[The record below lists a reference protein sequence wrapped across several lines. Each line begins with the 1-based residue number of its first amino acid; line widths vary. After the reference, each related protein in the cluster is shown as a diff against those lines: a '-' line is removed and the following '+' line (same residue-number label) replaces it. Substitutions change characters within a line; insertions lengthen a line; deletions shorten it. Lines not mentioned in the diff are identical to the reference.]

1 MMRKSPIYKY
11 LFIILFLFSSG
22 LFCQIKDSLKQKNQ
36 QLQSIRD
43 DISNLERELKSKS
56 RKERESLQ
64 SLENINKQN
73 LLLGKLINNLLV
85 EEKQKEEAIG
95 GIEQEVQTIEKRI
108 KNLKSQ
114 YSRYIV
120 WFYKNSGLSMWRF
133 ILDAESFNQALVR
146 YQYLKYIS
154 RQNKITLDKLIAGRA
169 KLSGLQNNLEIE
181 RKAKEILANKKLKEQ
196 DVLEKKEKEKKGLIS
211 VLKKDQKMIA
221 DEINL
226 KRRAEILIKNI
237 IAKLIEADRE
247 AKKRSLESKVKNEK
261 RVASGKLP
269 QSFDYSSFQS
279 FAQLRGSLGWPV
291 KEGRIVRKFG
301 ENKNERL
308 KTVTLN
314 YGIDIG
320 VGASQNVLSVAEGI
334 VSAIDWIPGYGSI
347 VIVTHRDDF
356 RTVYGHVTGIAVKE
370 GDRIKAGST
379 IGKVSESLEGNIVH
393 FEIWNERNYQNPE
406 VWLASRS

>member
-1 MMRKSPIYKY
+1 MRKSPIYKY
-11 LFIILFLFSSG
+11 LFVILFLFSSG
-22 LFCQIKDSLKQKNQ
+22 LFCQIKDSIKQKNQ

-85 EEKQKEEAIG
+85 EEKQKEQAIG

-108 KNLKSQ
+108 KKLKTQ

-247 AKKRSLESKVKNEK
+247 AKKRSLESKVKNDK
-261 RVASGKLP
+261 KVASGKLP
-269 QSFDYSSFQS
+269 QSFDYSSFQN

-406 VWLASRS
+406 AWLSLR

>member
-11 LFIILFLFSSG
+11 LFIFLFLFSSG
-22 LFCQIKDSLKQKNQ
+22 LFCQIKDSIKQKNQ

-85 EEKQKEEAIG
+85 EEKQKEQAIG

-154 RQNKITLDKLIAGRA
+154 RQNKITLDKLTAGRA

-181 RKAKEILANKKLKEQ
+181 GKAKEILANKKLKEQ

-247 AKKRSLESKVKNEK
+247 AKKRSLESKVKNDK
-261 RVASGKLP
+261 KVASGKLP
-269 QSFDYSSFQS
+269 QSFDYSSFQN

-406 VWLASRS
+406 AWLSLR

>member
-1 MMRKSPIYKY
+1 MMLKSPIYKY
-11 LFIILFLFSSG
+11 LILFLFLISSG
-22 LFCQIKDSLKQKNQ
+22 LFCQIKDSIKQKNQ
-36 QLQSIRD
+36 QLQSIKD

-64 SLENINKQN
+64 SLETINKQN
-73 LLLGKLINNLLV
+73 LLLNKLINNLLV
-85 EEKQKEEAIG
+85 EEKQKETAIG
-95 GIEQEVQTIEKRI
+95 GLEQNIQTIEERI
-108 KNLKSQ
+108 KNLKAQ

-120 WFYKNSGLSMWRF
+120 WFYKHSGLSMWHF
-133 ILDAESFNQALVR
+133 LIDAESFNQAIVR

-154 RQNKITLDKLIAGRA
+154 RQNKITLNKLIANKNQLA
-169 KLSGLQNNLEIE
+169 NLQSNLETE
-181 RKAKEILANKKLKEQ
+181 RKSKEILANQKMKEQ
-196 DVLEKKEKEKKGLIS
+196 DELEKKEKEKKGIIN

-221 DEINL
+221 QEISL

-247 AKKRSLESKVKNEK
+247 AKKRSLESKVKNDK
-261 RVASGKLP
+261 KVTSGKLP

-279 FAQLRGSLGWPV
+279 FSQLRGSLGWPV
-291 KEGRIVRKFG
+291 REGRIVRKFG

-308 KTVTLN
+308 NTITLN

-320 VGASQNVLSVAEGI
+320 VNASQNVLVVAEGI

-347 VIVTHRDDF
+347 VIVTHRDDY
-356 RTVYGHVTGIAVKE
+356 RTVYGHVTGISVKE
-370 GDRIKAGST
+370 GQRINAGTT
-379 IGKVSESLEGNIVH
+379 IGRVNESLEGNIVH

-406 VWLASRS
+406 IWLSRR

>member
-11 LFIILFLFSSG
+11 LLIFLFLFTSG
-22 LFCQIKDSLKQKNQ
+22 LFCQIKDSIKQKNQ

-108 KNLKSQ
+108 NNLKTQ

-154 RQNKITLDKLIAGRA
+154 RQNKLTLDKLTANKN
-169 KLSGLQNNLEIE
+169 KLSGLQNNLEVE
-181 RKAKEILANKKLKEQ
+181 RKGKEILANQKLKEQ
-196 DVLEKKEKEKKGLIS
+196 DVLEKKEKEKKGLIT

-269 QSFDYSSFQS
+269 QSFDYSSFQN

-406 VWLASRS
+406 VWLASR

>member
-1 MMRKSPIYKY
+1 MQKSPIYNY
-11 LFIILFLFSSG
+11 LLIFLFLFSSG
-22 LFCQIKDSLKQKNQ
+22 LFCQIKDSLKQKNK
-36 QLQSIRD
+36 QLQTIRD
-43 DISNLERELKSKS
+43 DISNLERELKSKT

-73 LLLGKLINNLLV
+73 LLLGKLVNTLLV
-85 EEKQKEEAIG
+85 EEKQKEVAIG
-95 GIEQEVQTIEKRI
+95 GIEQEVQTIETRI
-108 KNLKSQ
+108 KNLKEQ

-133 ILDAESFNQALVR
+133 ILDSESFNQGLVR

-154 RQNKITLDKLIAGRA
+154 KQNKITLDKLIANKNQLA
-169 KLSGLQNNLEIE
+169 GLQTNLEVE
-181 RKAKEILANKKLKEQ
+181 RKEKEVLANQKLKEQ
-196 DVLEKKEKEKKGLIS
+196 DVLEKKEKEKKELLT

-237 IAKLIEADRE
+237 IAKLIETERE
-247 AKKRSLESKVKNEK
+247 AKKRALESKVKNEK
-261 RVASGKLP
+261 KVASGKLP
-269 QSFDYSSFQS
+269 QFFDYSSFEN

-320 VGASQNVLSVAEGI
+320 ANATQNVLAVAEGI

-347 VIVTHRDDF
+347 VIITHRDGF

-370 GDRIKAGST
+370 GERIKAGT
-379 IGKVSESLEGNIVH
+379 VIGKVSESLEGNIVH

-406 VWLASRS
+406 IWLASR

>member
-11 LFIILFLFSSG
+11 LFIFLFLFSSG
-22 LFCQIKDSLKQKNQ
+22 LFCQIKDSIKQKNQ

-85 EEKQKEEAIG
+85 EEKQKEQAIG

-108 KNLKSQ
+108 KNLKTQ

-154 RQNKITLDKLIAGRA
+154 RQNKITLDKLTAGRA

-247 AKKRSLESKVKNEK
+247 AKKRSLESKVKNDK
-261 RVASGKLP
+261 KVASGKLP
-269 QSFDYSSFQS
+269 QSFDYSSFQN

-406 VWLASRS
+406 IWLSLR

>member
-11 LFIILFLFSSG
+11 LFIFLFLFSSG
-22 LFCQIKDSLKQKNQ
+22 LFCQIKDSIKQKNQ

-108 KNLKSQ
+108 KNLKTQ
-114 YSRYIV
+114 YSRYVV

-154 RQNKITLDKLIAGRA
+154 RQNKITLDKLTAGRA

-226 KRRAEILIKNI
+226 KRRAEIFIKNI

-247 AKKRSLESKVKNEK
+247 AKKRSLESKVKNDK
-261 RVASGKLP
+261 KVASGKLP
-269 QSFDYSSFQS
+269 QSFDYSSFQN

-406 VWLASRS
+406 AWLSLR

>member
-11 LFIILFLFSSG
+11 LFVILFLFSSG
-22 LFCQIKDSLKQKNQ
+22 LFCQIKDSIKQKNQ

-85 EEKQKEEAIG
+85 EEKQKEQAIG

-108 KNLKSQ
+108 KKLKTQ

-247 AKKRSLESKVKNEK
+247 AKKRSLESKVKNDK
-261 RVASGKLP
+261 KVASGKLP
-269 QSFDYSSFQS
+269 QSFDYSSFQN

-406 VWLASRS
+406 AWLSLR

>member
-1 MMRKSPIYKY
+1 MRKSPIYKY
-11 LFIILFLFSSG
+11 LFILIFLFTSG
-22 LFCQIKDSLKQKNQ
+22 LFCQIKDSIKQKNQ

-95 GIEQEVQTIEKRI
+95 GIEQEIQTIETRI
-108 KNLKSQ
+108 KNLKTQ

-154 RQNKITLDKLIAGRA
+154 RQNKITLDKLTANRN
-169 KLSGLQNNLEIE
+169 KLSGLQNNLEVE
-181 RKAKEILANKKLKEQ
+181 RKSKEILANQKLKEQ
-196 DVLEKKEKEKKGLIS
+196 DVLEKKEKEKKGLITI
-211 VLKKDQKMIA
+211 LKKDQKMIA

-237 IAKLIEADRE
+237 IARLIETDRE

-261 RVASGKLP
+261 RVAYGKLP
-269 QSFDYSSFQS
+269 QSFDYSSFQN

-406 VWLASRS
+406 IWLASR

>member
-11 LFIILFLFSSG
+11 LFIFLFLFSSG
-22 LFCQIKDSLKQKNQ
+22 LFCQIKDSIKQKNQ

-85 EEKQKEEAIG
+85 EEKQKEQAIG

-154 RQNKITLDKLIAGRA
+154 RQNKITLDKLTAGRA

-261 RVASGKLP
+261 KVASGKLP
-269 QSFDYSSFQS
+269 QSFDYSSFQN

-406 VWLASRS
+406 AWLSLR

>member
-11 LFIILFLFSSG
+11 LFIFLFLFSSG
-22 LFCQIKDSLKQKNQ
+22 LFCQIKDSIKQKNQ

-85 EEKQKEEAIG
+85 EEKQKEQAIG

-154 RQNKITLDKLIAGRA
+154 RQNKITLDKLTAGRA

-247 AKKRSLESKVKNEK
+247 AKKRSLESKVKNDK
-261 RVASGKLP
+261 KVASGKLP
-269 QSFDYSSFQS
+269 QSFDYSSFQN

-406 VWLASRS
+406 AWLSLR

>member
-1 MMRKSPIYKY
+1 MMLKSPNYKY
-11 LFIILFLFSSG
+11 LLLFILVFNSAFI
-22 LFCQIKDSLKQKNQ
+22 CQIKDSLKQKNQ
-36 QLQSIRD
+36 QLQNIRS
-43 DISNLERELKSKS
+43 DIANLEKELKSKTK
-56 RKERESLQ
+56 KERESLQ

-73 LLLGKLINNLLV
+73 LLLNKLINNLLA
-85 EEKQKEEAIG
+85 EEKQKETAIG
-95 GIEQEVQTIEKRI
+95 GIELDIQTIEKRI
-108 KNLKSQ
+108 ANLKEQ

-133 ILDAESFNQALVR
+133 ILDSESFNQALVR

-154 RQNKITLDKLIAGRA
+154 KQNKITLDKLTAN
-169 KLSGLQNNLEIE
+169 KNNLAGLVSNLEVE
-181 RKAKEILANKKLKEQ
+181 RKEKETLANQKLKEQ
-196 DVLEKKEKEKKGLIS
+196 DVLEKKEKEKKELIS

-247 AKKRSLESKVKNEK
+247 AKKRALESKVKNEK
-261 RVASGKLP
+261 KVASGKLP
-269 QSFDYSSFQS
+269 QSFDYSSFQN

-320 VGASQNVLSVAEGI
+320 VSATQNVLAVAEGI

-370 GDRIKAGST
+370 GERIKAGT
-379 IGKVSESLEGNIVH
+379 VIGKVSESLEGNIIH

-406 VWLASRS
+406 IWLASK

>member
-11 LFIILFLFSSG
+11 LFIFLFLFSSG
-22 LFCQIKDSLKQKNQ
+22 LFCQIKDSIKQKNQ

-108 KNLKSQ
+108 KNLKTQ
-114 YSRYIV
+114 YSRYVV

-154 RQNKITLDKLIAGRA
+154 RQNKITLDKLTAGRA

-247 AKKRSLESKVKNEK
+247 AKKRSLESKVKNDK
-261 RVASGKLP
+261 KVASGKLP
-269 QSFDYSSFQS
+269 QSFDYSSFQN

-406 VWLASRS
+406 AWLSLR

>member
-1 MMRKSPIYKY
+1 MRKSPIYKY
-11 LFIILFLFSSG
+11 LFIFLFLFSSG
-22 LFCQIKDSLKQKNQ
+22 LFCQIKDSIKQKNQ

-108 KNLKSQ
+108 KNLKTQ
-114 YSRYIV
+114 YSRYVV

-154 RQNKITLDKLIAGRA
+154 RQNKITLDKLTAGRA

-226 KRRAEILIKNI
+226 KRRAEIFIKNI

-247 AKKRSLESKVKNEK
+247 AKKRSLESKVKNDK
-261 RVASGKLP
+261 KVASGKLP
-269 QSFDYSSFQS
+269 QSFDYSSFQN

-406 VWLASRS
+406 AWLSLR

>member
-11 LFIILFLFSSG
+11 LLIFLFLFTSG
-22 LFCQIKDSLKQKNQ
+22 LFCQIKDSIKQKNQ
-36 QLQSIRD
+36 QLKSIHD

-73 LLLGKLINNLLV
+73 LLLGKLINNLRV

-95 GIEQEVQTIEKRI
+95 GIEQDIQTIEKRI
-108 KNLKSQ
+108 SNLKTQ
-114 YSRYIV
+114 YSRYVV

-154 RQNKITLDKLIAGRA
+154 RQNKITLDKLTANRN
-169 KLSGLQNNLEIE
+169 KLSGLQNNLEVE
-181 RKAKEILANKKLKEQ
+181 RKGKEILANQKLKEQ
-196 DVLEKKEKEKKGLIS
+196 DVLEKKEKEKKGLITL
-211 VLKKDQKMIA
+211 LKKDQKMIA

-261 RVASGKLP
+261 KVASGKLP
-269 QSFDYSSFQS
+269 QSFDYSSFQN

-406 VWLASRS
+406 VWLANR

>member
-11 LFIILFLFSSG
+11 LFIFLFLFSSG
-22 LFCQIKDSLKQKNQ
+22 LFCQIKDSIKQKNQ

-108 KNLKSQ
+108 KNLKTQ
-114 YSRYIV
+114 YSRYVV

-154 RQNKITLDKLIAGRA
+154 RQNKITLDKLTAGRA

-247 AKKRSLESKVKNEK
+247 AKKRSLESKVKNDK
-261 RVASGKLP
+261 KVASGKLP
-269 QSFDYSSFQS
+269 QSFDYSSFQN

-356 RTVYGHVTGIAVKE
+356 RTVYGHVTGITVKE

-406 VWLASRS
+406 AWLSLR